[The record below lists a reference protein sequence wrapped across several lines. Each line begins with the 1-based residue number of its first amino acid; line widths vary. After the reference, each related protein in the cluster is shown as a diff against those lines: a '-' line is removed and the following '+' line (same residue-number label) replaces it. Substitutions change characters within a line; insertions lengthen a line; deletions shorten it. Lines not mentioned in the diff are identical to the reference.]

1 MKLRD
6 LPNIGAVLES
16 KLLSAGIATVDEL
29 TELGSKEAFIRLLAD
44 DGSC

>member
-16 KLLSAGIATVDEL
+16 KLLAAGIATVDEL
-29 TELGSKEAFIRLLAD
+29 KELGSKASFVRLLAD
-44 DGSC
+44 DESC

>member
-16 KLLSAGIATVDEL
+16 KLLAAGIATVDEL
-29 TELGSKEAFIRLLAD
+29 KELGDRKSVV
-44 DGSC
+44 